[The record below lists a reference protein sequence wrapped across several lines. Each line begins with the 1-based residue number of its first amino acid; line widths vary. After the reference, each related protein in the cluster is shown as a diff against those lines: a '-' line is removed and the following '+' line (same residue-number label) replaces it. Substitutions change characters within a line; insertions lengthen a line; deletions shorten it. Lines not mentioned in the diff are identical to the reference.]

1 MADYIYN
8 NFPNDDDNNFDS
20 YNTSNQQVKKKDN
33 NLAIILVCA
42 FFSVLILLTSI
53 FGFIIVGKLSSSSSN
68 KQNIDSMIFSSPTDS
83 QTTPVNPSATTP
95 ATDANKEYD
104 SYTDVIYAVKDS
116 VVDIK
121 SQYISQGKVV
131 SSSAGSGVII
141 GSYKIDGKPGGYY
154 VVTNAHVVEVEN
166 GVIANKITITTS
178 DNTEYSVTRVRG
190 SDSDGD
196 IAVLMINTTDTLTGV
211 NFGNSDNLVLGQEVI
226 AIGNPLGEF
235 GGSCTNG
242 IISALDR
249 EVEIEGQKFSLLQ
262 TNAAINQGNSG
273 GGLFNMKG
281 QLIGI
286 INAKSMGDGIEGI
299 GFAIPSNDAKEIVEY
314 LITGP
319 YLGVTVAEKTD
330 AFSNSLVYVHF
341 LENGY
346 NDNNLQVQDIILSLN
361 GIDITTVSQV
371 KDIMKAS
378 KPGDTIEAVVK
389 RGNDFINVTLTVYQ
403 KPD

>member
-8 NFPNDDDNNFDS
+8 NFPNDDDHNNNDFYGS
-20 YNTSNQQVKKKDN
+20 YQQTKRTN
-33 NLAIILVCA
+33 ANLPIILVCV
-42 FFSVLILLTSI
+42 FFSVLILLTAI
-53 FGFIIVGKLSSSSSN
+53 FGFVIASKLSSSTSN
-68 KQNIDSMIFSSPTDS
+68 KQNIDSLIFSSPVDS
-83 QTTPVNPSATTP
+83 TTTPINPSATTP
-95 ATDANKEYD
+95 STDANKEYS

-121 SQYISQGKVV
+121 AKYISNN
-131 SSSAGSGVII
+131 SLLSESAGSGVII
-141 GSYKIDGKPGGYY
+141 GSYKADGKPAGYY
-154 VVTNAHVVEVEN
+154 VVTNAHVVEVQN

-178 DNTEYSVTRVRG
+178 DGTEYPVTRVRG

-196 IAVLMINTTDTLTGV
+196 IAVLMIDTTDTLTGV

-249 EVEIEGQKFSLLQ
+249 EVEIDGQKFKVLQ

-299 GFAIPSNDAKEIVEY
+299 GFAIPSNNAKDIVEY
-314 LITGP
+314 LILGP
-319 YLGVTVAEKTD
+319 FLGITVVDAVD
-330 AFSNSLVYVHF
+330 AFSNPYVYVHL
-341 LENGY
+341 LEKGY
-346 NDNNLQVQDIILSLN
+346 NDNNLQVQDIILSMN
-361 GIDITTVSQV
+361 GVDITTVSQI

-378 KPGDTIEAVVK
+378 KPGDTIDAVVK
-389 RGNDFINVTLTVYQ
+389 RGNEFVNVTLTVYQ
-403 KPD
+403 KPY